1 MKVILLQDVK
11 NIGKEGEVKE
21 VADGYA
27 RNFLIPKGL
36 AIEATKA
43 NLKENQEKKAKIDNK
58 KQKEKIEAEGIK
70 AKIDGKQVEIKAKAG
85 AEDKLFGA
93 VTAKEIADNLE
104 KQFKVKIDRKKIEIK
119 EPIKHLGLYTVN
131 IKIYP
136 SVQAEIKVLVTPE

>member
-21 VADGYA
+21 VSDGYA
-27 RNFLIPKGL
+27 RNFLIPRGL
-36 AIEATKA
+36 AVEATKA
-43 NLKENQEKKAKIDNK
+43 NLKEHQEKKTRMKNI
-58 KQKEKIEAEGIK
+58 KEREKTEAEGIK
-70 AKIDGKQVEIKAKAG
+70 AKINGKQIEIKAKAG
-85 AEDKLFGA
+85 AEEKLFGA

-104 KQFKVKIDRKKIEIK
+104 KQLKVKVDRKKVELK